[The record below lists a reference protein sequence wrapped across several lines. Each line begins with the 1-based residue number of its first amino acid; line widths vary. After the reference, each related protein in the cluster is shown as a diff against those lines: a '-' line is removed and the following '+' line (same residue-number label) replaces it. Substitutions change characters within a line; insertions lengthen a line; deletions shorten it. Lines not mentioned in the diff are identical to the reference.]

1 MYSMRLIHKNI
12 VNKFLVLT
20 ASLFLLQGCE
30 TYEGAS
36 LYESDSIFSYDPW
49 AVSGWDEPEKN
60 IFEKVSP
67 QTFNFPEN
75 HDTSLNTWVCATYNG
90 TGMIALVQNAD
101 KSYILMDDLQIDAY
115 MQLDGLN
122 RRWDWNSGEN
132 TIILKPRGSAAYYD
146 FNGEK
151 TATASA
157 IFDCE
162 KYKVEGTQK
171 IKAKHENIENWRKLK
186 LGMSRDQVKEIL
198 GEPLTIETGYWIR
211 WYYNDNRL
219 HSKIEFYDK

>member
-1 MYSMRLIHKNI
+1 MRLIHKNI

-36 LYESDSIFSYDPW
+36 IYESDSIFSYDPW
-49 AVSGWDEPEKN
+49 TVSGWDEPEKN

-67 QTFNFPEN
+67 QTFNFPEY
-75 HDTSLNTWVCATYNG
+75 HDSSLNTWVCSTYNG

-101 KSYILMDDLQIDAY
+101 ESYILMDDLHIDAY
-115 MQLDGLN
+115 MQLDGLH
-122 RRWDWNSGEN
+122 RRWNWNSGEN
-132 TIILKPRGSAAYYD
+132 TIILKPKGVAAYYD
-146 FNGEK
+146 FRGEK

-162 KYKVEGTQK
+162 KYKVESTQK
-171 IKAKHENIENWRKLK
+171 IKAKYENIENWRKLK
-186 LGMSRDQVKEIL
+186 LGMSRDQVREIL
-198 GEPLTIETGYWIR
+198 GEPLTIETGYWIK
-211 WYYNDNRL
+211 WYYNDTRI
-219 HSKIEFYDK
+219 HSKIKFHDK